1 MTMKA
6 FLRHT
11 LLITS
16 LAALIPTS
24 QANTLPIFDSHS
36 HYSLADSRVLSPAQ
50 IISRYDKYNVIG
62 AVISSTPTSKAEL
75 LYQYAPKRIIPFLS
89 LYKTKANKP
98 NWMLDL
104 NTLSDIETQLD
115 AFPYQGIGEFHIF
128 KQDTYSPVLKRIIEI
143 ADERNLMLQIHGDAE
158 IVDRIFEI
166 SPNVQVIWAH
176 LGTQPTPD
184 FLASLLKRHPQN
196 LYIDTSVRDGEF
208 FDDQGRLTPE
218 WKDFF
223 IQHQDRLLAA
233 IDTFSTLRWL
243 TVGHTLSKMRRWLTQ
258 LPPGVA
264 HKIAYQNALKL
275 FDRPDLTP

>member
-1 MTMKA
+1 M
-6 FLRHT
+6 
-11 LLITS
+11 
-16 LAALIPTS
+16 
-24 QANTLPIFDSHS
+24 FDSHS

-75 LYQYAPKRIIPFLS
+75 LYQHAPKRIIPFLS

-104 NTLSDIETQLD
+104 NTLNDIEAQLD

-128 KQDTYSPVLKRIIEI
+128 KQDTYSPVLKRIIQI
-143 ADERNLMLQIHGDAE
+143 ADERSLMLQIHGDAE

-176 LGTQPTPD
+176 LGTKPTPD

-208 FDDQGRLTPE
+208 FDDRGRLNPE
-218 WKDFF
+218 WESFF
-223 IQHQDRLLAA
+223 TQHQDRLLAA
-233 IDTFSTLRWL
+233 VDTYSTLRWL

-258 LPPGVA
+258 LPPDVA